1 MDRSLAGRFSIAR
14 PFAPAAPRR
23 AGRSSAGR
31 GGARSPDGRLGLW
44 WRAFA
49 VLADL
54 THACF
59 VFIWRRRRARIA
71 LIVVL
76 AALGPLAGGW
86 LWLRDSSL
94 VSVEH
99 VRISGVHGPDA
110 GAIEAALT
118 GAARHMST
126 LNVRPGALRAAVA
139 PFRVVR
145 EVQTSPSFPHGLRIH
160 VIEQLPVAVLTVDG
174 ARTAVA
180 ADGMVLGPA
189 LLSSSLPAVSD
200 SATPQAQGGEL
211 TGQHVRGASLL
222 ADLTVLGAAP
232 ASLLEKVVARV
243 YTGPMGLTVAMRNGL
258 LAYFG
263 DATLPHAK
271 WISLARVLAD
281 PSSAGASYV
290 DVRLPE
296 RPAAGFAD
304 GVAPATSSATGT
316 PPTGTEPGSAADPTT
331 AAELAAGLTAAV
343 GGGSTASGSTAS
355 TTASSPAASSPG
367 STPGHEESSTGST
380 SSETTS
386 TAQVESPRGAA
397 AEAPAAGATPGG

>member
-1 MDRSLAGRFSIAR
+1 MDRSLAGRFPIAR

-31 GGARSPDGRLGLW
+31 GGARSPDGRLRLW
-44 WRAFA
+44 WRPFA
-49 VLADL
+49 ALADL
-54 THACF
+54 TRACF

-71 LIVVL
+71 LIAVL

-99 VRISGVHGPDA
+99 VRLSGVHGPDVR
-110 GAIEAALT
+110 AIEAALT

-126 LNVRPGALRAAVA
+126 LDVRPGALRAAVA

-180 ADGMVLGPA
+180 ADGVVLGPA

-232 ASLLEKVVARV
+232 ASLEKVVARV

-331 AAELAAGLTAAV
+331 AAELAAGLTAALS
-343 GGGSTASGSTAS
+343 GGSTASGSTAS
-355 TTASSPAASSPG
+355 TTASLPTASSPG
-367 STPGHEESSTGST
+367 SSSGHEESSTGST
-380 SSETTS
+380 PSETTS
-386 TAQVESPRGAA
+386 TAPVESPRGAA
-397 AEAPAAGATPGG
+397 AEAAAAGATPGG